1 MGFWG
6 ALGALVTQNFNK
18 PLGLAY
24 LASYDEG
31 RNKVITKVWG
41 MFPFFFHLGRMLGS
55 KGLMSLS
62 HSKKNFDET
71 WGHYVKCNEIL
82 FSFIYWF

>member
-1 MGFWG
+1 MVFWG

-31 RNKVITKVWG
+31 RNKVIT
-41 MFPFFFHLGRMLGS
+41 
-55 KGLMSLS
+55 
-62 HSKKNFDET
+62 NFGE
-71 WGHYVKCNEIL
+71 VCFL
-82 FSFIYWF
+82 FSFTLAGC